1 MGIPIA
7 LTKNPSLK
15 TDFLFIASGYTVA
28 MHIRHSSGIGIAALA
43 LLIATLHFMA
53 NIYFLYW
60 SVWWFDILMH
70 FLGGLFI
77 GASALWL
84 LRFEVPPGLR
94 TRIPVFITVFAVVLT
109 VGVLWEVF
117 EKITGAYNAI
127 NYTLDTATD
136 IAMDV
141 VGMLAAYLIY
151 KRVVWN
157 ENSQ

>member
-15 TDFLFIASGYTVA
+15 TDFLFIASGYTVP

-43 LLIATLHFMA
+43 FLIAALHVVA
-53 NIYFLYW
+53 NAYFLYW

-77 GASALWL
+77 AASALWL
-84 LRFEVPPGLR
+84 LRFEVPPGIR
-94 TRIPVFITVFAVVLT
+94 SRIPVFISVFGAVLI
-109 VGVLWEVF
+109 VGVAWEVF

-127 NYTLDTATD
+127 HYTLDTATD
-136 IAMDV
+136 IAMDMA
-141 VGMLAAYLIY
+141 GMLAAYGLW
-151 KRVVWN
+151 KRYGR
-157 ENSQ
+157 